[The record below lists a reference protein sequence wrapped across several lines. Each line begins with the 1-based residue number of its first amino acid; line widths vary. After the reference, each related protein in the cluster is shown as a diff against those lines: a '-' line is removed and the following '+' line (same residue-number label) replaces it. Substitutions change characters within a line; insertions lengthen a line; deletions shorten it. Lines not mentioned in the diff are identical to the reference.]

1 MNNFFEMLYAKRLE
15 KKAIISEMEDRTSSA
30 ISVLND
36 VYDECK
42 EKLQMNQD
50 ILASLFEEGDFES
63 VMKKLSETNELVSQT
78 SDEAVRNRLDE
89 LNLKKCN

>member
-15 KKAIISEMEDRTSSA
+15 KKAIISEMEDRTSCA

-36 VYDECK
+36 VYDECN

-50 ILASLFEEGDFES
+50 ILASLFEDGDFES
-63 VMKKLSETNELVSQT
+63 IMEKLTETNELVSQT
-78 SDEAVRNRLDE
+78 SGEVIRNRLVE

>member
-36 VYDECK
+36 VYDECN

-50 ILASLFEEGDFES
+50 ILASLFEDGDFES
-63 VMKKLSETNELVSQT
+63 VMEKLTETNELVSQT
-78 SDEAVRNRLDE
+78 SDETVRNRLDE